1 MTEPRRLS
9 FRDGRLASRKA
20 EEAALRRHQAAAW
33 LQAMVGSFG
42 LAPYPSEQEFVA
54 SLRNGIV
61 LCKAINKLQPGAV
74 AKIITNAPCD
84 SQPLTAFQYF
94 ENIRNFLVA
103 VNKLKLP
110 SFEASDLDKDNLDAG
125 TVGKIV
131 DCVISLKSYHEWKQA
146 GGANGPIKYMKSPL
160 AVRSSHIQSENVALG
175 PSPSQKCLY
184 LTEADADTLPFQ
196 NVDPNMKEA
205 VEKLQKVIVDSM
217 LSYKE
222 NFDQDILKKDPT
234 KLIGAVLANQ
244 LGKEQLL
251 SPEKLMVENEPTH
264 CIEHSNSQI
273 ENKQLLLQAHETE
286 LLDLKKMFQDVKVN
300 FRCLQTQFLDDMAKL
315 GENIQDLSKA
325 ALGYNQAVKEN
336 RNLYNMLQELRGNIR
351 VFCRIR
357 PLLNSESIS
366 SIEHIGTDGSVMV
379 CDPVKPQS
387 ARKIF
392 QFNKVFGPTTTQDE
406 VYKETQ
412 PLVRSVMDG
421 YNVCIFAYGQTGSG
435 KTHTMC
441 GPSGG
446 LSKDFGINYRALN
459 DLFNISTSRED
470 VKYDIRVQ
478 MVEIY
483 NEQVRD
489 LLNENRSST
498 KLDIRASLNNGLLNL
513 PDAKICPVQSPSDVI
528 NLMQLGEKHRASG
541 STAINHRSSRSH
553 SILTVHVNGKDIAGN
568 VSRSSLHLVDLAGSE
583 RVDRSEATGDRLKE
597 AQHIN
602 KSLSCLG
609 DVINALAQKNS
620 HIPYRNSKLTQL
632 LQSSLGG
639 NAKTL
644 MFSHISPEAESCA
657 ETLSTLKFAQRAS
670 TVELGT
676 AHANKESSEIRE
688 LKEQVDTLK
697 KALASK
703 ELEKSSLKLKENATT
718 SERTKQVL
726 DRTPPRPRRLSLENA
741 SSDKARMPERKILK
755 SPRSAMGI
763 THDKEC
769 NTDGFRHT
777 NHHESLIK
785 MPVTCAEDLV
795 REEEKIICTVDTVE
809 FCQLPSE
816 VYNLLKQSG
825 LNTPEA
831 APCRSRNLCTEASCG
846 DAPSTAKLEKIM
858 TGTAV
863 KKGSHLRK
871 SIQSSIG
878 RLIHGTERRNV
889 QHSAQ
894 GTPTKI
900 TANAC
905 HNIASPVTADIRLR
919 RRQSLTGIP
928 PPPSTM
934 SRRSSLGGKSD
945 TSIRN
950 SQTTSACAASKYK
963 PLPFSWI
970 PWPEQGSNDKRGAKT
985 PPPVNSAA
993 KAKR

>member
-1 MTEPRRLS
+1 MTEPRRVS
-9 FRDGRLASRKA
+9 FRDGCLASRKA
-20 EEAALRRHQAAAW
+20 EEAAWRRHQAAAW
-33 LQAMVGSFG
+33 LQAMVGSLG
-42 LAPYPSEQEFVA
+42 LPPYPSEQEFVA

-74 AKIITNAPCD
+74 TKIITNAPSN

-103 VNKLKLP
+103 VNKLKLT

-146 GGANGPIKYMKSPL
+146 GGANGPNKYMKSPL
-160 AVRSSHIQSENVALG
+160 AVRSSQIQSENVASG
-175 PSPSQKCLY
+175 PSPSLKRLD
-184 LTEADADTLPFQ
+184 LTEVDADTQTFQ
-196 NVDPNMKEA
+196 NLDPNMKDCAFADA

-217 LSYKE
+217 LSSKE
-222 NFDQDILKKDPT
+222 NIDQDILKKVPS
-234 KLIGAVLANQ
+234 KLIGAVLASQ
-244 LGKEQLL
+244 LGKEQHPN
-251 SPEKLMVENEPTH
+251 SP
-264 CIEHSNSQI
+264 IES
-273 ENKQLLLQAHETE
+273 KQLLLQAHETE

-300 FRCLQTQFLDDMAKL
+300 FRSLQTQFRDDMAKL

-357 PLLNSESIS
+357 PLLHSESIS
-366 SIEHIGTDGSVMV
+366 SIEHVGTDGSVMV

-387 ARKIF
+387 AHKIF

-435 KTHTMC
+435 KTHTM
-441 GPSGG
+441 
-446 LSKDFGINYRALN
+446 F
-459 DLFNISTSRED
+459 T
-470 VKYDIRVQ
+470 
-478 MVEIY
+478 
-483 NEQVRD
+483 
-489 LLNENRSST
+489 
-498 KLDIRASLNNGLLNL
+498 LDIRASLNNGLSNL

-541 STAINHRSSRSH
+541 STAMNHRSSRSH

-639 NAKTL
+639 NAKML
-644 MFSHISPEAESCA
+644 MFAHISPDAESCA

-676 AHANKESSEIRE
+676 ALANKESSEVRE

-703 ELEKSSLKLKENATT
+703 ELEKTTLKVKGSATT

-726 DRTPPRPRRLSLENA
+726 DCTPPRPRRLSLENA
-741 SSDKARMPERKILK
+741 SDKARMPERKILK
-755 SPRSAMGI
+755 SPRSAVGI

-769 NTDGFRHT
+769 NTDAFRHA
-777 NHHESLIK
+777 NHHESLIQ
-785 MPVTCAEDLV
+785 VHLALSIFH
-795 REEEKIICTVDTVE
+795 IIQC
-809 FCQLPSE
+809 
-816 VYNLLKQSG
+816 
-825 LNTPEA
+825 
-831 APCRSRNLCTEASCG
+831 CG
-846 DAPSTAKLEKIM
+846 S
-858 TGTAV
+858 
-863 KKGSHLRK
+863 
-871 SIQSSIG
+871 
-878 RLIHGTERRNV
+878 
-889 QHSAQ
+889 
-894 GTPTKI
+894 
-900 TANAC
+900 
-905 HNIASPVTADIRLR
+905 
-919 RRQSLTGIP
+919 
-928 PPPSTM
+928 
-934 SRRSSLGGKSD
+934 
-945 TSIRN
+945 
-950 SQTTSACAASKYK
+950 
-963 PLPFSWI
+963 
-970 PWPEQGSNDKRGAKT
+970 
-985 PPPVNSAA
+985 
-993 KAKR
+993 

>member
-1 MTEPRRLS
+1 MAEPRVS
-9 FRDGRLASRKA
+9 FRDGRLSSRKA
-20 EEAALRRHQAAAW
+20 EEAAWRRHQAAAW
-33 LQAMVGSFG
+33 LETMVGSIG
-42 LAPYPSEQEFVA
+42 LPPCPSEQEFVA
-54 SLRNGIV
+54 VLRNGIV
-61 LCKAINKLQPGAV
+61 LCNAINKVQPGAV
-74 AKIITNAPCD
+74 PKVVTIAPCD
-84 SQPLTAFQYF
+84 SQPSTAFQYF

-103 VNKLKLP
+103 VQQLKLP
-110 SFEASDLDKDNLDAG
+110 SFEASDLEKENVDAG
-125 TVGKIV
+125 SVGKIV
-131 DCVISLKSYHEWKQA
+131 DCVNSLKSYHEWRQ
-146 GGANGPIKYMKSPL
+146 GGAANGPLKYMKSPL
-160 AVRSSHIQSENVALG
+160 ATRASLIQSENVAFGNL
-175 PSPSQKCLY
+175 PSQKRLD
-184 LTEADADTLPFQ
+184 LIEPDADRHPFQ
-196 NVDPNMKEA
+196 NMDPSKQEA
-205 VEKLQKVIVDSM
+205 VEKLQKVILDCM

-222 NFDQDILKKDPT
+222 NLDQDILKKDPVR
-234 KLIGAVLANQ
+234 LIGTILASQ
-244 LGKEQLL
+244 PRKEQRPSSQTDDKQRLL
-251 SPEKLMVENEPTH
+251 E
-264 CIEHSNSQI
+264 
-273 ENKQLLLQAHETE
+273 AHETE
-286 LLDLKKMFQDVKVN
+286 ILELRKMCQDVKVE
-300 FRCLQTQFLDDMAKL
+300 FRSLHIQFQDDITKL
-315 GENIQDLSKA
+315 GNNIRELCKG

-357 PLLNSESIS
+357 PVVNSESIS
-366 SIEHIGTDGSVMV
+366 SIEHVGNDGSVMV
-379 CDPVKPQS
+379 CDPYKPQS
-387 ARKIF
+387 TCKIF

-412 PLVRSVMDG
+412 PLIRSVMDG

-446 LSKDFGINYRALN
+446 LPKDFGINYMALS

-489 LLNENRSST
+489 LLIEDTSSA
-498 KLDIRASLNNGLLNL
+498 KLDIRASSNNGLLNL

-541 STAINHRSSRSH
+541 STAMNHRSSRSH
-553 SILTVHVNGKDIAGN
+553 SILTVHVNGTDISGN

-620 HIPYRNSKLTQL
+620 HVPYRNSKLTQL

-644 MFSHISPEAESCA
+644 MFAHISPEAESFA

-676 AHANKESSEIRE
+676 AHANRESSEIRE
-688 LKEQVDTLK
+688 LKEQVATLK

-703 ELEKSSLKLKENATT
+703 ELEKASLKLKENTVT
-718 SERTKQVL
+718 SERTKQLL
-726 DRTPPRPRRLSLENA
+726 DRTPPRSRRLSLENA
-741 SSDKARMPERKILK
+741 SSCKTRMPERKIPK
-755 SPRSAMGI
+755 SPGAVTSLIGDQGI
-763 THDKEC
+763 AHDKEC
-769 NTDGFRHT
+769 ITDGFHRT
-777 NHHESLIK
+777 KHHQSVMQMSATLPK
-785 MPVTCAEDLV
+785 DPV
-795 REEEKIICTVDTVE
+795 REENEKIISTVDTVE
-809 FCQLPSE
+809 FYQLPRDA
-816 VYNLLKQSG
+816 YNNLPKQSG
-825 LNTPEA
+825 LNTPERT
-831 APCRSRNLCTEASCG
+831 PCRSRNTSTEVSRP
-846 DAPSTAKLEKIM
+846 DDPSSTAKLEKM
-858 TGTAV
+858 MASNAT

-878 RLIHGTERRNV
+878 RLIHGSERRNA
-889 QHSAQ
+889 QHAGQ
-894 GTPTKI
+894 GTPAKLS
-900 TANAC
+900 ANAC
-905 HNIASPVTADIRLR
+905 HGVASPVASDLRL
-919 RRQSLTGIP
+919 RRQSLTGLP

-945 TSIRN
+945 ICIRN
-950 SQTTSACAASKYK
+950 SQTSECAASRYK

-970 PWPEQGSNDKRGAKT
+970 PWPEQVKCSNDRRGAKT

-993 KAKR
+993 KAKRWL

>member
-1 MTEPRRLS
+1 
-9 FRDGRLASRKA
+9 
-20 EEAALRRHQAAAW
+20 
-33 LQAMVGSFG
+33 MVGSLG
-42 LAPYPSEQEFVA
+42 LPPYPSEQEFVA

-74 AKIITNAPCD
+74 TKIITNAPSN

-103 VNKLKLP
+103 VNKLKLT

-146 GGANGPIKYMKSPL
+146 GGANGPNKYMKSPL
-160 AVRSSHIQSENVALG
+160 AVRYSQIQSENVASG
-175 PSPSQKCLY
+175 PSPSLKRLD
-184 LTEADADTLPFQ
+184 LTEVDADTQTFQ
-196 NVDPNMKEA
+196 NLDPNMKDCAFADA

-217 LSYKE
+217 LSSKE
-222 NFDQDILKKDPT
+222 NIDQDILKKVPS
-234 KLIGAVLANQ
+234 KLIGAVLASQ
-244 LGKEQLL
+244 LGKEQFKHLQLL
-251 SPEKLMVENEPTH
+251 SPEKLIAENEPTH
-264 CIEHSNSQI
+264 CIEHPNSPI
-273 ENKQLLLQAHETE
+273 ESKQLLLQAHETE

-300 FRCLQTQFLDDMAKL
+300 FRSLQTQFRDDMAKL

-357 PLLNSESIS
+357 PLLHSESIS
-366 SIEHIGTDGSVMV
+366 SIEHVGTDGSVMV

-387 ARKIF
+387 AHKIF

-421 YNVCIFAYGQTGSG
+421 YNVCIFAYV
-435 KTHTMC
+435 
-441 GPSGG
+441 P
-446 LSKDFGINYRALN
+446 
-459 DLFNISTSRED
+459 
-470 VKYDIRVQ
+470 DI
-478 MVEIY
+478 EF
-483 NEQVRD
+483 
-489 LLNENRSST
+489 T
-498 KLDIRASLNNGLLNL
+498 LDIRASLNNGLSNL

-541 STAINHRSSRSH
+541 STAMNHRSSRSH

-639 NAKTL
+639 NAKML
-644 MFSHISPEAESCA
+644 MFAHISPDAESCA

-676 AHANKESSEIRE
+676 ALANKESSEVRE

-703 ELEKSSLKLKENATT
+703 ELEKTTLKVKGSATT

-741 SSDKARMPERKILK
+741 SDKARMPERKILK
-755 SPRSAMGI
+755 SPRSAVGI

-769 NTDGFRHT
+769 NTDAFRHA
-777 NHHESLIK
+777 NHHESLIQ
-785 MPVTCAEDLV
+785 MSAACAEVLV

-809 FCQLPSE
+809 FCQIPTE
-816 VYNLLKQSG
+816 AYNLLKQSG

-831 APCRSRNLCTEASCG
+831 APCRSRNLRTEASCG
-846 DAPSTAKLEKIM
+846 DALSSTTKLEKIM
-858 TGTAV
+858 AGTAV
-863 KKGSHLRK
+863 KKGSQLKK

-878 RLIHGTERRNV
+878 RLIHGTERRNA

-900 TANAC
+900 IASGC
-905 HNIASPVTADIRLR
+905 HNNVSPVTADIRLR

-928 PPPSTM
+928 PPLPTM
-934 SRRSSLGGKSD
+934 SRRSSLGGRSD

-970 PWPEQGSNDKRGAKT
+970 PWPEQDQCPFLLISFPAC
-985 PPPVNSAA
+985 
-993 KAKR
+993 